1 MEESLALVG
10 RLAREAGPPVV
21 AASSLG
27 SWHWCSIKA
36 WHSTSLFNAGW
47 LSPDSLPLE
56 AWRGLALLWAAEF
69 SKNSFIRVIRGRL
82 LHGEDPGSA
91 IGDALQGAALARR
104 LAQGGAEEMQRL
116 NREGVVPVL
125 GLIDPGAY
133 ERQLRRYAEA
143 DDPVEYYRREEW
155 PLIAR
160 KPRGR
165 VYTVI
170 GVPDQVEWSPAG
182 LRVVEVKTTS
192 RPQLMRR
199 RQRGYWAARTQLAAY
214 AWILSERW
222 PVEEAVL
229 LVRDASGATVLR
241 ERLDPGELAAWFEDH
256 VLPEIGDW
264 LASPRPPAKPARPPC
279 RSCEYGGRHPLTR
292 EGSPS
297 TA

>member
-1 MEESLALVG
+1 MICTDEALVLVG

-47 LSPDSLPLE
+47 LTPEVLTHD

-82 LHGEDPGSA
+82 LHGEDPREA
-91 IGDALQGAALARR
+91 IGDALQGAELARR
-104 LAQGGAEEMQRL
+104 LAQGGAGELERL
-116 NREGVVPVL
+116 HREGVVPVL
-125 GLIDPGAY
+125 GLIDPAAY
-133 ERQLRRYAEA
+133 GEQFRRYMEAE
-143 DDPVEYYRREEW
+143 DPVEYYRREEW

-160 KPRGR
+160 QPRGR
-165 VYTVI
+165 GYTVI
-170 GVPDQVEWSPAG
+170 GVPDQLEWSPAG

-192 RPQLMRR
+192 RPWLMRR
-199 RQRGYWAARTQLAAY
+199 RQRGYRAARTQLAAY
-214 AWILSERW
+214 TWILSERW

-241 ERLDPGELAAWFEDH
+241 ERFDPEELAAWFEDD
-256 VLPEIGDW
+256 VLPEIGDQ
-264 LASPRPPAKPARPPC
+264 LAAPQPPSKPPRPPC
-279 RSCEYGGRHPLTR
+279 RSCEYGDRHPVR
-292 EGSPS
+292 NNI
-297 TA
+297 